1 MAQTIKLK
9 RSAVAGRIPSASDL
23 ELGEVALN
31 TTDGK
36 LYIKTTEGS
45 LDSVIQVGS
54 STDSYT
60 KIRKSVTQSLVVK
73 VVSKTADH
81 TWHGSGS
88 SAGYNINGVESPQ
101 LHLVAGNTYRFDQS
115 DSSNSGHPLRFYYEA
130 DKTTAYTV
138 GVTTSGTPGNTGAYT
153 QIIPTDTTPVTL
165 HYQCS
170 AHAYMGGRADFST
183 RNFTGFD
190 TADLTEGSNLYYTNA
205 RARGAVSI
213 TDAGGDGSLAY
224 NSSTGVIT
232 YTGPS
237 ASEVRA
243 HISAGTGVSIS
254 SGAISIGQAVATSSN
269 VQFNDLQ
276 VDGNAIIT
284 GNLTV
289 NGTQTVLNTATLS
302 VEDLNITVGKAATTS
317 SATNGAGLT
326 FGAWSSGTIPTFTW
340 DHSNQRFAANYAIAA
355 NLTGNVTGNVSG
367 SAGTVTSISSHSIG
381 DLGNV
386 SSTAASSGQVLKW
399 SGSEW
404 APAADNAGGG
414 AVNGFQTVAVAGQ
427 SSVVADST
435 TDTLNL
441 AAGTGITL
449 TTNAGSDTVTITGTS
464 AGANAFGNIA
474 VSGQST
480 VAADSTNDTLTLV
493 AGSNMTLTTSASGD
507 TVTFASASGGSAAAD
522 AIMIEHQ
529 FTATNNQT
537 TFSGNDDNSVSL
549 SYTANAIQVFLNGV
563 LLDNGIDYTATNSTS
578 VVLAEAATT
587 GDFLQVIAFKK
598 KISNGD
604 VTVDALS
611 GNGSSTAYT
620 LSVDP
625 GVENNTRVYI
635 DGVYQSKANY
645 SISGTTLTFSTAPPN
660 GTAIEVEIGSR
671 DISVDNTSA
680 IGLLD
685 NVKLKAGT
693 GNDLEI
699 FHDASNS
706 YIKDVGTGNL
716 KISSNNQIDI
726 TKGTSETMASF
737 VVDGAVTLYHDNAAK
752 IATSA
757 TGVTITG
764 AAAATTFSGDLS
776 GTINTNTTAATQSAG
791 NNSTKVATT
800 AYVDVAIAA
809 LGDSAPS
816 TLNTLNE
823 LAAALGD
830 DANFAT
836 TTATALGLRVSK
848 TADTGAAV
856 MPVGTTAQRPTAAA
870 GQFRYNSTLGKF
882 EGYTDA
888 WGEIG
893 GGGAASF
900 AADNFTGNGSTTA
913 YALTTPAAS
922 EDNLLVFIEGVFQQ
936 QNAFSIA
943 TSGGTTTLTFSAAP
957 ANGNSIIIYRLS
969 PAVSGTNLTSNTMTG
984 DGSDTTLTLSAAPV
998 NENNTQVFVNGVYQ
1012 NKSTYSIS
1020 GTTLTFSE
1028 APPTGALVECMTMNQ
1043 LDINVPVDDS
1053 ITSAKLSG
1061 NLTTPGTLAVTG
1073 GITATTTDNSSNLTL
1088 ISTDADAV
1096 SGPVLEFFRN
1106 SASPADNDAT
1116 GLVYFYGENDASE
1129 KIAYGQ
1135 IYTQIKDM
1143 TDGTEDGSIDFY
1155 TMTAGTST
1163 SKLLLNPTEVVINEG
1178 STDLDFRVESDNS
1191 THALFVQGSDGN
1203 VGIGMTPPTD
1213 RNLSV
1218 YSTTN
1223 SIVSLHNS
1231 TTGTAAGDGF
1241 QLQLGGNDAYF
1252 VNYEAGGFL
1261 SFYTAP
1267 SGGSTTERMRIDSS
1281 GSLLINSTATADTG
1295 GIKLFSN
1302 SGVNAAPATSG
1313 TTQTGGAL
1321 RLRGAN
1327 NAVLDMGLNSVY
1339 TWIQATDKANLANGY
1354 SLTLNPNG
1362 GNVGI
1367 GTMLPAAALH
1377 VDTAA
1382 NVTTGFGAPLIK
1394 VGGDNSWAGNGSLY
1408 SVGFGYTD
1416 NSIASKSPAEIG
1428 LVTTTNAGYT
1438 KGDLVFA
1445 TRNGTSNVAPA
1456 ERMRVSAEGYV
1467 TKPYHPAFNAYHPA
1481 ATAVG
1486 NVIICGTTRTN
1497 IGNHYSTTT
1506 GAFTAPVAGV
1516 YHFTFAILVS
1526 GSDNTDYHR
1535 VLFEINASGTST
1547 TYGDNLEEQA
1557 GSSYSAAVMSVT
1569 IYLNALDY
1577 IRIRN
1582 QGSATYGTNY
1592 GNFSG
1597 HLVG

>member
-1 MAQTIKLK
+1 
-9 RSAVAGRIPSASDL
+9 
-23 ELGEVALN
+23 
-31 TTDGK
+31 
-36 LYIKTTEGS
+36 
-45 LDSVIQVGS
+45 
-54 STDSYT
+54 
-60 KIRKSVTQSLVVK
+60 
-73 VVSKTADH
+73 
-81 TWHGSGS
+81 
-88 SAGYNINGVESPQ
+88 
-101 LHLVAGNTYRFDQS
+101 
-115 DSSNSGHPLRFYYEA
+115 
-130 DKTTAYTV
+130 
-138 GVTTSGTPGNTGAYT
+138 
-153 QIIPTDTTPVTL
+153 
-165 HYQCS
+165 
-170 AHAYMGGRADFST
+170 
-183 RNFTGFD
+183 
-190 TADLTEGSNLYYTNA
+190 
-205 RARGAVSI
+205 
-213 TDAGGDGSLAY
+213 
-224 NSSTGVIT
+224 
-232 YTGPS
+232 
-237 ASEVRA
+237 
-243 HISAGTGVSIS
+243 
-254 SGAISIGQAVATSSN
+254 
-269 VQFNDLQ
+269 
-276 VDGNAIIT
+276 
-284 GNLTV
+284 
-289 NGTQTVLNTATLS
+289 
-302 VEDLNITVGKAATTS
+302 
-317 SATNGAGLT
+317 
-326 FGAWSSGTIPTFTW
+326 
-340 DHSNQRFAANYAIAA
+340 
-355 NLTGNVTGNVSG
+355 
-367 SAGTVTSISSHSIG
+367 
-381 DLGNV
+381 
-386 SSTAASSGQVLKW
+386 
-399 SGSEW
+399 
-404 APAADNAGGG
+404 
-414 AVNGFQTVAVAGQ
+414 
-427 SSVVADST
+427 
-435 TDTLNL
+435 
-441 AAGTGITL
+441 
-449 TTNAGSDTVTITGTS
+449 
-464 AGANAFGNIA
+464 
-474 VSGQST
+474 
-480 VAADSTNDTLTLV
+480 
-493 AGSNMTLTTSASGD
+493 MTLTTSASGD

-856 MPVGTTAQRPTAAA
+856 IPVGTTAQRPTAAA

-969 PAVSGTNLTSNTMTG
+969 PAVNGTNLTSNTMTG

-1088 ISTDADAV
+1088 ISTDADAA

-1106 SASPADNDAT
+1106 SASPADDDAT

-1135 IYTQIKDM
+1135 ISTQIKDM

-1203 VGIGMTPPTD
+1203 VGIGISTPDNTVHIHKGTAGSVTGNSNAPLTVE
-1213 RNLSV
+1213 NSTSNYIQMLAPNANETGILFGNPANSANAGVV
-1218 YSTTN
+1218 YSG
-1223 SIVSLHNS
+1223 
-1231 TTGTAAGDGF
+1231 TGGDLQFRNAG
-1241 QLQLGGNDAYF
+1241 N
-1252 VNYEAGGFL
+1252 
-1261 SFYTAP
+1261 
-1267 SGGSTTERMRIDSS
+1267 TERMRIDSS
-1281 GSLLINSTATADTG
+1281 GAVRMTKGGTAFTPLQYDGLVVQNGDATGIRMIDAGDGGGNGGHTGLGNDNGNLRVMTAGVITFATGLSPTDQLYQGGDERMRISADGSVNISGAASGTEQFRVGNSTG
-1295 GIKLFSN
+1295 GTDFGITVTEN
-1302 SGVNAAPATSG
+1302 SGVVLNAAEGSTARAMEFA
-1313 TTQTGGAL
+1313 TGGTV
-1321 RLRGAN
+1321 R
-1327 NAVLDMGLNSVY
+1327 MG
-1339 TWIQATDKANLANGY
+1339 I
-1354 SLTLNPNG
+1354 
-1362 GNVGI
+1362 
-1367 GTMLPAAALH
+1367 
-1377 VDTAA
+1377 
-1382 NVTTGFGAPLIK
+1382 
-1394 VGGDNSWAGNGSLY
+1394 
-1408 SVGFGYTD
+1408 
-1416 NSIASKSPAEIG
+1416 
-1428 LVTTTNAGYT
+1428 
-1438 KGDLVFA
+1438 
-1445 TRNGTSNVAPA
+1445 
-1456 ERMRVSAEGYV
+1456 SAEGHV
-1467 TKPYHPAFNAYHPA
+1467 TAPSNPAFRAYLSTEQTSDGLVSSGWSDSGLA
-1481 ATAVG
+1481 EG
-1486 NVIICGTTRTN
+1486 RTYDRDGDFN
-1497 IGNHYSTTT
+1497 TST
-1506 GAFTAPVAGV
+1506 GRFTAPVDGIYLFSVMWDSNASQAG
-1516 YHFTFAILVS
+1516 FDLLVNPTNAAN
-1526 GSDNTDYHR
+1526 GFHVRWEPTGRTDSTWESRHYSTHIKLDEGDYVMLGIR
-1535 VLFEINASGTST
+1535 HASGTHPVHMGGA
-1547 TYGDNLEEQA
+1547 YWGHFA
-1557 GSSYSAAVMSVT
+1557 GCLIS
-1569 IYLNALDY
+1569 
-1577 IRIRN
+1577 
-1582 QGSATYGTNY
+1582 
-1592 GNFSG
+1592 
-1597 HLVG
+1597 